1 MSDALSSIVESGE
14 AERLATGF
22 VFTEGPL
29 WHPDGYLLFVDIRRA
44 QIFRLTPGGEP
55 ELILGG
61 QRRVERDDLRCAGE
75 RGHLRDGEPAAD
87 AVGGGRVVHDGCGRL

>member
-1 MSDALSSIVESGE
+1 MSDRLSEIVESAE

-44 QIFRLTPGGEP
+44 QIFKLVPGKSLSLFGGTAGTPT
-55 ELILGG
+55 
-61 QRRVERDDLRCAGE
+61 A
-75 RGHLRDGEPAAD
+75 
-87 AVGGGRVVHDGCGRL
+87 